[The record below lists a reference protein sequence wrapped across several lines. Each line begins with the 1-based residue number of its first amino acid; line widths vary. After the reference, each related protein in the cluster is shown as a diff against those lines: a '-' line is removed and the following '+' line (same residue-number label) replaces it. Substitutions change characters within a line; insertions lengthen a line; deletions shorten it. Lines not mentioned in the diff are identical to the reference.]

1 MSVIL
6 KPQDEEDIVKTIFK
20 YTKTNNISREE
31 KEIYSLDTKVEN
43 VYTKYGNV
51 RFNISKGFGISR
63 VSPEYEDLKRIAD
76 EENIPPQDIDFE

>member
-51 RFNISKGFGISR
+51 RLIYQK
-63 VSPEYEDLKRIAD
+63 VLE
-76 EENIPPQDIDFE
+76 